1 MTFVCFSALPFLILF
16 SRHQIM
22 PKVFDY
28 FVTSRKVFGGAI
40 LNFSDLDSIS
50 KIEEFL
56 FSRPLDFNEITD
68 ATRNSFVYLN
78 CE

>member
-1 MTFVCFSALPFLILF
+1 MLKIP
-16 SRHQIM
+16 
-22 PKVFDY
+22 FDY

-56 FSRPLDFNEITD
+56 FSRSLNFNDITE
-68 ATRNSFVYLN
+68 ATRDYFIYLN
-78 CE
+78 SEE